1 MIVHAFACDYDG
13 TIADRGRLQPPTAAA
28 LARVR
33 QSGRKLILVTGRML
47 DDLKSVCPDVDRMF
61 DAIVAENGALLYLP
75 DRREVKALGEPPQL
89 QLVEELRRRNVP
101 FAVGTSIIATV
112 EEHAAAAL
120 AAIRE
125 TGLERTLIFNKGS
138 VMLLPGGVT
147 KETGLAAALR
157 TLELSHH
164 NTVGIGDAEND
175 HAFLAKCECAVAVAD
190 AVPALRERADY
201 VTQGSDGE
209 GVIEFVEQH
218 LLNDLA
224 ELAPRLVR
232 HRLPLGADR
241 TGTVAA
247 AAAHGTNLLIVGP
260 SGSGK
265 STLTS
270 VLMERLVE
278 SGRSICVLDPEGDY
292 QSLAALKGVIVL
304 GGKANG
310 ELPSPDELDQF
321 LRHPGTS
328 PVLDLSLLSRPEKVG
343 YATKILATI
352 GAARGAT
359 GLPHWLIID
368 EAHHLLPADGSSASE
383 LLRPGTEAVCMITL
397 TADNLDP
404 AVRPLFTAL
413 ASTDLDA
420 FRAAHATLAHAG
432 APVAAADASSME
444 TQRPPLERGEAVL
457 AWVLP
462 HEAGVK
468 IFEVGER
475 RVMHRR
481 HVRKYTEGEL
491 PPDRSFYFRGREG
504 QLNLRAANLARF
516 TELGEGVDAET
527 WAHHLGQ
534 GEYSAWVREMIK
546 DPELAEDIA
555 AVESAGLPP
564 AEARRRIMT
573 AIRNRYAV

>member
-1 MIVHAFACDYDG
+1 
-13 TIADRGRLQPPTAAA
+13 
-28 LARVR
+28 
-33 QSGRKLILVTGRML
+33 
-47 DDLKSVCPDVDRMF
+47 
-61 DAIVAENGALLYLP
+61 
-75 DRREVKALGEPPQL
+75 
-89 QLVEELRRRNVP
+89 
-101 FAVGTSIIATV
+101 
-112 EEHAAAAL
+112 
-120 AAIRE
+120 
-125 TGLERTLIFNKGS
+125 
-138 VMLLPGGVT
+138 
-147 KETGLAAALR
+147 
-157 TLELSHH
+157 
-164 NTVGIGDAEND
+164 
-175 HAFLAKCECAVAVAD
+175 
-190 AVPALRERADY
+190 
-201 VTQGSDGE
+201 
-209 GVIEFVEQH
+209 
-218 LLNDLA
+218 
-224 ELAPRLVR
+224 
-232 HRLPLGADR
+232 
-241 TGTVAA
+241 
-247 AAAHGTNLLIVGP
+247 
-260 SGSGK
+260 
-265 STLTS
+265 
-270 VLMERLVE
+270 MERLVD

-359 GLPHWLIID
+359 GLPHWVIID

-397 TADNLDP
+397 TADDLDP

-420 FRAAHATLAHAG
+420 FRAAHATLARAG

-457 AWVLP
+457 AWVLR

-491 PPDRSFYFRGREG
+491 PPDRSFYFRGQEG
-504 QLNLRAANLARF
+504 KLNLRAANLARF

-555 AVESAGLPP
+555 AVETAGLPP

>member
-1 MIVHAFACDYDG
+1 VIVHAFACDYDG
-13 TIADRGRLQPPTAAA
+13 TVADRGRLQPATAAA

-47 DDLKSVCPDVDRMF
+47 DDLKSVCPEVDGMF

-101 FAVGTSIIATV
+101 FDVGTSIIATV
-112 EEHAAAAL
+112 EQYAEPAL
-120 AAIRE
+120 AAIRD

-138 VMLLPGGVT
+138 VMLLPGGIT
-147 KETGLAAALR
+147 KETGLVAALR
-157 TLELSHH
+157 TLELSPH

-175 HAFLAKCECAVAVAD
+175 HAFLSKCECAVAVAN
-190 AVPALRERADY
+190 AIPALRERADY
-201 VTQGSDGE
+201 VTRGEDGT
-209 GVIEFVEQH
+209 GVIEFIEEHV
-218 LLNDLA
+218 LNDLA
-224 ELAPRLVR
+224 ELAPRLAR
-232 HRLPLGADR
+232 HRLPLGAD
-241 TGTVAA
+241 TAGTAA
-247 AAAHGTNLLIVGP
+247 AVAAHGTNLLIVGP

-270 VLMERLVE
+270 VLMERLVD

-292 QSLAALKGVIVL
+292 QSLATLKGVLVL

-310 ELPSPDELDQF
+310 ELPSPEELDQL
-321 LRHPGTS
+321 LRHPGTT

-352 GAARGAT
+352 SAARGAT

-368 EAHHLLPADGSSASE
+368 EAHHLLPADGSSAAE

-397 TADNLDP
+397 TADDLDP

-420 FRAAHATLAHAG
+420 FRAAHAVLARAG
-432 APVAAADASSME
+432 APVAAADASGIE
-444 TQRPPLERGEAVL
+444 TDRAPLARGEAVL
-457 AWVLP
+457 AWVLQ
-462 HEAGVK
+462 HEAGVR
-468 IFEVGER
+468 IFEVAER

-491 PPDRSFYFRGREG
+491 PPDRSFYFRGPAG
-504 QLNLRAANLARF
+504 KLNLRAANLARF
-516 TELGEGVDAET
+516 TELGEGVDEET
-527 WAHHLGQ
+527 WAHHLGRA
-534 GEYSAWVREMIK
+534 EYSVWMREMIK
-546 DPELAEDIA
+546 DPQLADEVA
-555 AVESAGLPP
+555 AAEMAGLDPS
-564 AEARRRIMT
+564 EARRRIMA

>member
-1 MIVHAFACDYDG
+1 
-13 TIADRGRLQPPTAAA
+13 
-28 LARVR
+28 
-33 QSGRKLILVTGRML
+33 
-47 DDLKSVCPDVDRMF
+47 
-61 DAIVAENGALLYLP
+61 
-75 DRREVKALGEPPQL
+75 
-89 QLVEELRRRNVP
+89 
-101 FAVGTSIIATV
+101 
-112 EEHAAAAL
+112 
-120 AAIRE
+120 
-125 TGLERTLIFNKGS
+125 
-138 VMLLPGGVT
+138 
-147 KETGLAAALR
+147 
-157 TLELSHH
+157 
-164 NTVGIGDAEND
+164 
-175 HAFLAKCECAVAVAD
+175 
-190 AVPALRERADY
+190 
-201 VTQGSDGE
+201 
-209 GVIEFVEQH
+209 
-218 LLNDLA
+218 
-224 ELAPRLVR
+224 
-232 HRLPLGADR
+232 
-241 TGTVAA
+241 
-247 AAAHGTNLLIVGP
+247 
-260 SGSGK
+260 
-265 STLTS
+265 
-270 VLMERLVE
+270 VLMERLVD

-359 GLPHWLIID
+359 GLPHWVIID

-397 TADNLDP
+397 TADDLDP

-420 FRAAHATLAHAG
+420 FRAAHATLARAG

-457 AWVLP
+457 AWVLR

-491 PPDRSFYFRGREG
+491 PPDRSFYFRGQEG
-504 QLNLRAANLARF
+504 KLNLRAANLARF

-555 AVESAGLPP
+555 AVETAGLPP